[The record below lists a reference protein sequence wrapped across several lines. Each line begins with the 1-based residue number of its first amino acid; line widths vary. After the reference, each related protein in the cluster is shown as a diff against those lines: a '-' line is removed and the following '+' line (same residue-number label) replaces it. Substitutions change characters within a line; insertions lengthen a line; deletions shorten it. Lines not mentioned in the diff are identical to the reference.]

1 VPLPVQ
7 IFTVYS
13 IWLGLAVLG
22 GAVLVLVARRR
33 GKPFGSLLPPQR
45 ERAVTWDGF
54 DILFIAI
61 LVYILLPGIGMEVLD
76 QAGLYRWYYGVA
88 LRDANAPLMRMV
100 SWSRALIFPLQL
112 LLVVS
117 LLRSRGRLELY
128 QLGLSGHRLFENV
141 VLGYVAWALLTPVIF
156 AVLIGAEA
164 ANSFW
169 APSEKHP
176 LLQLSDGNPVEWGL
190 LFFVAV
196 VAASVTEELLFRGL
210 VQRWARVQTWR
221 PDAVVVAAF
230 VMALSTRS
238 KDLENAMSG
247 LPMHDRLVALVNGA
261 APAAFVLLMLPGYVY
276 CEVIAWRWLPQP
288 NAGRAIYST
297 SLLFAACHS
306 EVWPSPI
313 PLFFMAL
320 GLGFIAY
327 RTQSL
332 VPSITFHALFNLV
345 SCIAMLVS
353 PPPEDQ
359 ANGSEAT
366 SALRR
371 SPAASSSSVVPGASL
386 PRRM

>member
-1 VPLPVQ
+1 ME
-7 IFTVYS
+7 IFIVYL

-22 GAVLVLVARRR
+22 GAVLVVAGRWRAR
-33 GKPFGSLLPPQR
+33 PLGPLLPLQR
-45 ERAVTWDGF
+45 ERAVSWDGF
-54 DILFIAI
+54 DILFIAVLI
-61 LVYILLPGIGMEVLD
+61 YILLPGIGMELLD
-76 QAGLYRWYYGVA
+76 QAGFYRWYYGAA
-88 LRDANAPLMRMV
+88 LRDTNAPLMRMV
-100 SWSRALIFPLQL
+100 SWSRALIFPLQMML
-112 LLVVS
+112 IFS

-128 QLGLSGHRLFENV
+128 QIGLTRHRLFEDV
-141 VLGYVAWALLTPVIF
+141 VLGYVAWALLTPFVF

-164 ANSFW
+164 GNSYW
-169 APSEKHP
+169 SQSEKHP
-176 LLQLSDGNPVEWGL
+176 LLQLSHGNLVEWVL
-190 LFFVAV
+190 LFVVAV
-196 VAASVTEELLFRGL
+196 VAAATTEEVLFRGL

-230 VMALSTRS
+230 IMALSTRS
-238 KDLENAMSG
+238 KDLENAMSS

-276 CEVIAWRWLPQP
+276 CEVIAWRWLPHP
-288 NAGRAIYST
+288 NAGRSIYAT

-313 PLFFMAL
+313 PLFVLAL

-345 SCIAMLVS
+345 SCIAMAIT
-353 PPPEDQ
+353 PPEDQ
-359 ANGSEAT
+359 AKKGSEET

-371 SPAASSSSVVPGASL
+371 SPPASSSSVIPGPSL
-386 PRRM
+386 PRRR